1 MDRTNTQ
8 SLERPALSFFETH
21 EIAIE
26 GMTCDKCVE
35 KIEKALGDQ
44 EGVREVIADR
54 GRGIATVTFDTRKTD
69 IPELRDILL
78 RNGYKPTTTAS

>member
-8 SLERPALSFFETH
+8 SIERPALSFFETN

-35 KIEKALGDQ
+35 KIEHALGDK
-44 EGVREVIADR
+44 EGVREVVVDR
-54 GRGIATVTFDTRKTD
+54 QRGIATVTFDTRKTD
-69 IPELRDILL
+69 IPELHDILL
-78 RNGYKPTTTAS
+78 RAGYKPTTTAS